1 MKELRIQQISK
12 IYPNG
17 VQAVDDFS
25 ITVNEHDFIVLV
37 GPSGCGKS
45 TVLRMIAGLEKATEG
60 KILLDGTDISDVSP
74 RDRNIAMIFQNYA
87 LYPHM
92 TVYDNIAF
100 CLKQEKKS
108 KEEIRQIVSGAAA
121 RLGIEELLHRKPK
134 TLSGGEKQRV
144 AMGRAIVRSPE
155 LFLMDEPLS
164 NLDAQ
169 LRSRMRREISRLYHD
184 ISATVIYVTHDQIEA
199 MTLGTKI
206 VVMREGRIQQIDT
219 PENLYKRPANVF
231 TAQFIGTPRMN
242 LIEMKVVYDGNG
254 QVALRRGIFKVFL
267 DEKTQHILILKKYV
281 DKHVIA
287 GVRAEDIEIR
297 PAEDPSEDN
306 IFTVCDVEYQGKNSY
321 MFLAF
326 DSDVNDKESFAY
338 EKGRELIAK
347 CSEESLHALNTGMK
361 KVGADIPPKAIHVFD
376 PQSEERIEI

>member
-361 KVGADIPPKAIHVFD
+361 KVGAYIPPKAIHVFD

>member
-1 MKELRIQQISK
+1 
-12 IYPNG
+12 
-17 VQAVDDFS
+17 
-25 ITVNEHDFIVLV
+25 
-37 GPSGCGKS
+37 
-45 TVLRMIAGLEKATEG
+45 
-60 KILLDGTDISDVSP
+60 
-74 RDRNIAMIFQNYA
+74 
-87 LYPHM
+87 
-92 TVYDNIAF
+92 
-100 CLKQEKKS
+100 
-108 KEEIRQIVSGAAA
+108 
-121 RLGIEELLHRKPK
+121 
-134 TLSGGEKQRV
+134 
-144 AMGRAIVRSPE
+144 
-155 LFLMDEPLS
+155 MDEPIS

-169 LRSRMRREISRLYHD
+169 LRSRMRREISRLYHY

-361 KVGADIPPKAIHVFD
+361 KVGAYIPPKAIHVFD

>member
-92 TVYDNIAF
+92 TVYDNMAF

-361 KVGADIPPKAIHVFD
+361 KVGAYIPSKAIHVFD

>member
-121 RLGIEELLHRKPK
+121 RLGIEELLHKKPK

-361 KVGADIPPKAIHVFD
+361 KVGAYIPPKAIHVFD

>member
-25 ITVNEHDFIVLV
+25 ITVNEHDFLVLV

-361 KVGADIPPKAIHVFD
+361 KVGAYIPPKAIHVFD

>member
-92 TVYDNIAF
+92 TVYDNMAF

-297 PAEDPSEDN
+297 PAGDPSEHN
-306 IFTVCDVEYQGKNSY
+306 IFTVCDVEYQGKHSY

-361 KVGADIPPKAIHVFD
+361 KVGAYIPPKAIHVFD